1 MKRGQAV
8 AVFVVCAVLA
18 FTGGWYFEQHY
29 EEEKDELAV
38 SQRQL
43 IYESILHSYS
53 SALTNGMTREQVE
66 DYLRKRG
73 VGFGKICCLAQGE
86 TSADITKIGYE
97 RGPWYCNGYEVY
109 VGFEFTGPLAS
120 EDPAANLKKVSIVSL
135 PDDCL

>member
-1 MKRGQAV
+1 MKRWQIV
-8 AVFVVCAVLA
+8 AILVVCTVLA
-18 FTGGWYFEQHY
+18 CAGGWYFEQHY

-53 SALTNGMTREQVE
+53 AALTNRMTREQVE
-66 DYLRKRG
+66 DYLRKRS
-73 VGFGKICCLAQGE
+73 VEFSKICCLAQGE
-86 TSADITKIGYE
+86 SSADITKIGYE

-109 VGFEFTGPLAS
+109 VGFEFSGPLAS
-120 EDPAANLKKVSIVSL
+120 EDPVDSLKKVSIVSL